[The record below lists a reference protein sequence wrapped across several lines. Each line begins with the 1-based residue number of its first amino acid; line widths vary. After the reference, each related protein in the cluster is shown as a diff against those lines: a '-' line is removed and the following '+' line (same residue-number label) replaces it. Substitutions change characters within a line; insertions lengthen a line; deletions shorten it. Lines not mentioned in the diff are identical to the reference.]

1 MKDDT
6 EYYTYDELKK
16 SRLPGFMFSGVAIR
30 TSWIRRCRRY
40 AVHKGLNIELLGRF
54 IKKRLSDRN
63 EADFRDKALDE
74 NLTPAQQW
82 VLMSIILNENG
93 VPDHLRDKESD
104 ENAPVLIFDEPDEPS
119 SVASVAT
126 GAITGAASAVAEA
139 ATKTTQATTGAISG
153 AAGATSDVVKGVA
166 TAAGTPV
173 KSLKSLVSS
182 EELSS
187 EAPEESVTT
196 EESTPESVPESVP
209 ESEPESVPEPESE
222 PESETDA

>member
-63 EADFRDKALDE
+63 EADFRDKALEE

-104 ENAPVLIFDEPDEPS
+104 ENAPALIFDEPDEPS

-153 AAGATSDVVKGVA
+153 AAGATSDAVKGVA

-187 EAPEESVTT
+187 EAPEESAAT
-196 EESTPESVPESVP
+196 EESESEPESEPESVPESVP
-209 ESEPESVPEPESE
+209 ESEPES
-222 PESETDA
+222 ETDA